1 MAVIATAE
9 PYNIPILNSA
19 NGALAETLEAVGNN
33 AGLLGDVMQICMS
46 ICESLRTSPSDLC
59 HRIPLMTRSTNARTV
74 LFLKDCP

>member
-33 AGLLGDVMQICMS
+33 AGLLGDVIVS
-46 ICESLRTSPSDLC
+46 IHTDL
-59 HRIPLMTRSTNARTV
+59 HM
-74 LFLKDCP
+74 